1 MNSLVVYIDFKD
13 SKSSSQVLFSFLFNV
28 APKKGILLYS
38 YKYITSGNMCVLE
51 RMFSNRYGDS
61 AINDLRKK
69 RSWF

>member
-51 RMFSNRYGDS
+51 RMFSNR
-61 AINDLRKK
+61 
-69 RSWF
+69 